1 MIQTPIGIEAT
12 YQIDDD
18 QTATEA
24 VLEAV
29 ADQADVDV
37 LDLAIPLYDAV
48 DPDALET
55 FYETAQDS
63 FQTDTTSVSFTY
75 YGYDV
80 QVTGTGEVVL
90 TK

>member
-1 MIQTPIGIEAT
+1 MQTPIGIEAT
-12 YQIDDD
+12 YRIDDD

-29 ADQADVDV
+29 SDQADTDV
-37 LDLAIPLYDAV
+37 LDLAVPLYDAV
-48 DPDALET
+48 DPDALES
-55 FYETAQDS
+55 FYAAAADS
-63 FQTDTTSVSFTY
+63 GQMNSMSVSFTY

-80 QVTGTGEVVL
+80 TVTGAGEVTI

>member
-1 MIQTPIGIEAT
+1 MIQTPIGIEAA

-29 ADQADVDV
+29 ADQVDIDV
-37 LDLAIPLYDAV
+37 LDLAIPLYDAI
-48 DPDALET
+48 DPDALES
-55 FYETAQDS
+55 FYEAAKDS
-63 FQTDTTSVSFTY
+63 FGTDTTSVSFTY
-75 YGYDV
+75 YGYNV
-80 QVTGTGEVVL
+80 QVTGTGDVVL